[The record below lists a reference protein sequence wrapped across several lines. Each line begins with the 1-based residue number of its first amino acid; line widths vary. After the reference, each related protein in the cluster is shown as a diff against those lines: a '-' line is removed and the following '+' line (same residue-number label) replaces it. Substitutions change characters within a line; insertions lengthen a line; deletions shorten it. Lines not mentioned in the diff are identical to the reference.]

1 MLTLVTPN
9 LDDLWFRQEL
19 MTDEDTMSYN
29 AKWGGTISF
38 PKEKWEPWYDTW
50 IRNPQNKRFY
60 RYLMNSDNVYVGEI
74 AYYYDKQRDI
84 YIL

>member
-29 AKWGGTISF
+29 AKWGGTIS
-38 PKEKWEPWYDTW
+38 
-50 IRNPQNKRFY
+50 
-60 RYLMNSDNVYVGEI
+60 
-74 AYYYDKQRDI
+74 
-84 YIL
+84 YIM